1 VSRYHGKKG
10 KIYISTSGSGTAAN
24 VISLSAWSLDKST
37 DKVDVTAFGDTN
49 KTYVQGLPDIKGSFS
64 GFWDDTSTAI
74 FTGADSTD
82 GVKVYLY
89 PSSDAPTCY
98 HYGPAWLDASMD
110 NGVTAAVQIKGS
122 FVANGAWG
130 RNGI

>member
-10 KIYISTSGSGTAAN
+10 RIYISTTGSGTAAN
-24 VISLSAWSLDKST
+24 VIALTTWSLDKST
-37 DKVDVTAFGDTN
+37 DKVDVSAFADTN
-49 KTYVQGLPDIKGSFS
+49 KQYVQGLPDVKGSFA

-74 FTGADSTD
+74 FSGADSSD
-82 GVKVYLY
+82 GVKIYLY
-89 PSSDAPTCY
+89 PSADALTCY

-110 NGVTAAVQIKGS
+110 NGVSQAVAIKAS